1 MRTQPTWCRL
11 PALTVATALFALAS
25 TACPQ
30 DASVEQDTSVEQAS
44 AAQPSAPAAP
54 LVFESVSNGPAT
66 PTAHKLRI
74 ANPGASKAAWKA
86 SASAPWV
93 KVTPAEGELEAGASI
108 ELDVALVAAQLAAL
122 PPGCSIASLEWR
134 FGADAPTSAVP
145 VVLTRGQDG
154 WTQLA
159 PSKESR
165 VVYVSSS
172 SGDDFFD
179 GRSERLP
186 KRTLAAAIAELRHG
200 YPDWLLLKR
209 GDVWNESLGHWKR
222 SGRSAQ
228 EPLVVASYGE
238 SGARPL
244 LRSAEA
250 NGLITLP
257 AGDSPARIDHLALVG
272 LHFAPQSTQREARSS
287 AVTLLAP
294 MRDMLIEDCELEGYE
309 VNLTVAATP
318 GRKQNLR
325 LRRNLIRNAY
335 ATDGPVGH
343 GIYLEAADQVL
354 IEENLIERNG
364 WNPEVE
370 GATPSVFRHGIYVQ
384 SGPDGCTGVLLRGNI
399 VASNSSHG
407 VQLRP
412 GGAALDNLF
421 VDNPIGLLLGGG
433 AEPTEGGVLA
443 VARRNVVLA
452 GRDLDAENPRG
463 WGLAVENL
471 RAGEVR
477 SNLIAWGRTEALAFA
492 FLFEGNTPGVGLRH
506 VLAVDN
512 VIHDWRGPLR
522 IGGTPEQLGPL
533 SLERNRITSSYAS
546 PPLVLVADARA
557 LSSVRWRENS
567 YSGAAEGDAWFTL
580 GETRLDATA
589 WSAATGDSVDAPP
602 ATPEGGLPTL
612 ESYMASLGEPAT
624 LEAFLAGARAQ
635 SKSNWQ
641 SRYTA
646 AAVNA
651 YLRAGFAMR

>member
-1 MRTQPTWCRL
+1 MRTQPIRCRL
-11 PALTVATALFALAS
+11 AALSV
-25 TACPQ
+25 
-30 DASVEQDTSVEQAS
+30 ASVLLAVAGDADPQTSGVQLARP
-44 AAQPSAPAAP
+44 AQPAAVLSP
-54 LVFESVSNGPAT
+54 LVFESVANGAPTPASQT
-66 PTAHKLRI
+66 LRI
-74 ANPGASKAAWKA
+74 TNPGASKVAWKA
-86 SASAPWV
+86 SASAPWL
-93 KVTPAEGELEAGASI
+93 KLTPTEGELEAGASVAF
-108 ELDVALVAAQLAAL
+108 EVALVDAQLAAL
-122 PPGCSIASLEWR
+122 QPGCSIASVEWR
-134 FGADAPTSAVP
+134 LGADAPPSSVP

-154 WTQLA
+154 WTHLA
-159 PSKESR
+159 PSKDSH
-165 VVYVSSS
+165 VVFVSSS

-228 EPLVVASYGE
+228 EPLVVASYGASDGE

-244 LRSAEA
+244 LRGNEA

-257 AGDSPARIDHLALVG
+257 AGDSPARIDHIALVG
-272 LHFAPQSTQREARSS
+272 LHLAPRSSEREARSS

-294 MRDMLIEDCELEGYE
+294 MRDVLIEDCEFEGYE

-318 GRKQNLR
+318 GRKQNIR

-354 IEENLIERNG
+354 IEENLLERNG
-364 WNPEVE
+364 WNPAVE

-399 VASNSSHG
+399 IASSSSHG

-433 AEPTEGGVLA
+433 AEPTEGGVVA

-463 WGLAVENL
+463 WGLAAENL
-471 RAGEVR
+471 RAGELR

-492 FLFEGNTPGVGLRH
+492 LLLEGNTPGVGLRH
-506 VLAVDN
+506 VLAIDN

-546 PPLVLVADARA
+546 PALVLVADARA
-557 LSSVRWRENS
+557 IANVRWSENE
-567 YSGAAEGDAWFTL
+567 YAGAAAGDAWFTL
-580 GETRLDATA
+580 GEARLDAQA
-589 WSAATGDSVDAPP
+589 WSAASGDVVGVPP
-602 ATPEGGLPTL
+602 AAPEGGRPTL

-641 SRYTA
+641 PRYTA

>member
-1 MRTQPTWCRL
+1 MRTQPIRCRL
-11 PALTVATALFALAS
+11 SALTLATALFALPNS
-25 TACPQ
+25 ACPQ
-30 DASVEQDTSVEQAS
+30 TAAVDVARP
-44 AAQPSAPAAP
+44 AQPSAPLSP
-54 LVFESVSNGPAT
+54 LVFESVANGPAT
-66 PTAHKLRI
+66 PAAHKLRI
-74 ANPGASKAAWKA
+74 TNPGASKSGWKA
-86 SASAPWV
+86 SASAPWL
-93 KVTPAEGELEAGASI
+93 KLTPAEGELEAGASV
-108 ELDVALVAAQLAAL
+108 ELEVALVDAQLAAL
-122 PPGCSIASLEWR
+122 QPGCSIASLEWR
-134 FGADAPTSAVP
+134 VGGQIGADAPPSSVP

-154 WTQLA
+154 WTHLA
-159 PSKESR
+159 PSKDSH
-165 VVYVSSS
+165 VVFVSSS

-209 GDVWNESLGHWKR
+209 GDTWNESLGHWKR

-228 EPLVVASYGE
+228 EPLVVASYGDN
-238 SGARPL
+238 GARPL
-244 LRSAEA
+244 LRSVEP
-250 NGLITLP
+250 NGLITLT

-272 LHFAPQSTQREARSS
+272 LHFAPNSSEREARAS

-294 MRDMLIEDCELEGYE
+294 MRDVLIEDCEFEGYE
-309 VNLTVAATP
+309 VNVTVAATP
-318 GRKQNLR
+318 GRKQNIR

-354 IEENLIERNG
+354 IEENLLERNG
-364 WNPEVE
+364 WNPAVE

-399 VASNSSHG
+399 IASSSSHG

-412 GGAALDNLF
+412 GGAALDNLL

-433 AEPTEGGVLA
+433 AEPTEGGVVA

-463 WGLAVENL
+463 WGLAAENL
-471 RAGEVR
+471 RSGELR

-492 FLFEGNTPGVGLRH
+492 LLLEGNTPGVGLRH

-522 IGGTPEQLGPL
+522 IGGTREQLGPL

-546 PPLVLVADARA
+546 PALVLVADAGA
-557 LSSVRWRENS
+557 LANVRWSENS
-567 YSGAAEGDAWFTL
+567 YAGAAAGDAWFTL
-580 GETRLDATA
+580 GEARLEAQA
-589 WSAATGDSVDAPP
+589 WSVASGDVVGVPP
-602 ATPEGGLPTL
+602 AAPEGGRPTL

-641 SRYTA
+641 PRYTA